1 MDEFLRDIHT
11 SIFKEWILLQKENDY
26 EISLDPQR
34 DNVIS
39 IKTKYSYS
47 EVIFNEMNIIEL
59 SVTNLTNDEVEFY
72 LHFQMKTMKHAIELF
87 YEMLESIKKLIH
99 KPITK
104 ILLSCSGGLT
114 TSYFASK
121 MNEAAK
127 LLFLDYKVD
136 AIGYNELFNVGDQYD
151 IIMLAPQI
159 SYMHAKVQEI
169 LKDQIV
175 LKIPSPVFA
184 KYDVGKT
191 LSIIMEAR
199 RKKKEKGIDKKNPI
213 SLKMVQHHNTKILC
227 LSLIRNS
234 ERVHIVYRLYNE
246 DNQILLDNE
255 IIKIRMSIQD
265 IFDIIDTIIIQYS
278 DVQLIGLSTPGIIN
292 DGYIYSTNVN
302 GLEDINFYEKF
313 KERYSQKLVI
323 SNDVNAVAVGYYASQ
338 DQYSSLSF
346 LFQPISYYSG
356 VGNIVDGKLLQG
368 YCHIA
373 GEVQYLPLE
382 LSADK
387 LILNKTPEGALEL
400 VAKTLV
406 SVISLLGPE
415 LIVYCCGL
423 IPQIEELKK
432 EIEKYIPK
440 EYIPDIKKIDYLQ
453 NYILLGQMILCAQSY
468 KGGSVIE

>member
-11 SIFKEWILLQKENDY
+11 SIFKQWILSQKTENYD
-26 EISLDPQR
+26 IALDPNR
-34 DNVIS
+34 DNVIV

-59 SVTNLTNDEVEFY
+59 SVKNLTNEEVEFY
-72 LHFQMKTMKHAIELF
+72 LHFQMKTMKHAVELF
-87 YEMLESIKKLIH
+87 YEMLESIKKLID
-99 KPITK
+99 KPIMK

-151 IIMLAPQI
+151 VIMLAPQI

-169 LKDQIV
+169 LKNQIV
-175 LKIPSPVFA
+175 LKIPSAVFA

-191 LSIIMEAR
+191 LSIIIEAR
-199 RKKKEKGIDKKNPI
+199 REKKEKQVQEEKPL
-213 SLKMVQHHNTKILC
+213 SLKTAHHHDTKILC

-234 ERVHIVYRLYNE
+234 ERVHIAYRLYDEN
-246 DNQILLDNE
+246 NQILLDNE
-255 IIKIRMSIQD
+255 IIKIRMSYQD

-278 DVQLIGLSTPGIIN
+278 DIKIIGLSTPGIIN
-292 DGYIYSTNVN
+292 NGYIYSTNVN
-302 GLEDINFYEKF
+302 GLDNVNLYEKF
-313 KERYSQKLVI
+313 KEKYNQKLII

-338 DQYSSLSF
+338 DRYSSLSF
-346 LFQPISYYSG
+346 LFQPISYYGG
-356 VGNIVDGKLLQG
+356 VGNIVGGKLLQG
-368 YCHIA
+368 HFHIA
-373 GEVQYLPLE
+373 GEVQYLPLA
-382 LSADK
+382 LSDDK
-387 LILNKTPEGALEL
+387 LVLNKTPEGALEL

-423 IPQIEELKK
+423 IPQIDELKK
-432 EIEKYIPK
+432 EIEKSIPK
-440 EYIPDIKKIDYLQ
+440 EYIPDIVKIDYLQ
-453 NYILLGQMILCAQSY
+453 NYILLGQMILCAQS
-468 KGGSVIE
+468 I

>member
-11 SIFKEWILLQKENDY
+11 SIFKEWILIQKEKDC
-26 EISLDPQR
+26 EISLDPKR
-34 DNVIS
+34 DNVII

-47 EVIFNEMNIIEL
+47 EIIFNEMNIIEL

-87 YEMLESIKKLIH
+87 YEMLESIKKLLH
-99 KPITK
+99 KPIIK
-104 ILLSCSGGLT
+104 ILMSCSGGLT

-127 LLFLDYKVD
+127 LLFLDYQVD

-199 RKKKEKGIDKKNPI
+199 RNKKERSTNKKDPI
-213 SLKMVQHHNTKILC
+213 SLKKIQHHNTKILC

-234 ERVHIVYRLYNE
+234 ERVHIAYRLYDEN
-246 DNQILLDNE
+246 NQILLDNE
-255 IIKIRMSIQD
+255 IIKIRMSIYD
-265 IFDIIDTIIIQYS
+265 IFDIIDTVIIHYS
-278 DVQLIGLSTPGIIN
+278 DIKVIGLSTPGIIN
-292 DGYIYSTNVN
+292 NGYICSTNVN
-302 GLEDINFYEKF
+302 CLEGYNVYKKFQEK
-313 KERYSQKLVI
+313 YNQKLVI

-338 DQYSSLSF
+338 DEYSSLSF
-346 LFQPISYYSG
+346 MFQPVSSYAG
-356 VGNIVDGKLLQG
+356 VGNIIDGKLLNG
-368 YCHIA
+368 YCHIS
-373 GEVQYLPLE
+373 GEVQYLPLD
-382 LSADK
+382 LSNDK
-387 LILNKTPEGALEL
+387 LVLNKTPEGALEL

-406 SVISLLGPE
+406 SVISLLAPE

-423 IPQIEELKK
+423 IPQIDELYK

-440 EYIPDIKKIDYLQ
+440 EYIPEIRKIDYLQ
-453 NYILLGQMILCAQSY
+453 NYILLGQMILCAQS
-468 KGGSVIE
+468 I